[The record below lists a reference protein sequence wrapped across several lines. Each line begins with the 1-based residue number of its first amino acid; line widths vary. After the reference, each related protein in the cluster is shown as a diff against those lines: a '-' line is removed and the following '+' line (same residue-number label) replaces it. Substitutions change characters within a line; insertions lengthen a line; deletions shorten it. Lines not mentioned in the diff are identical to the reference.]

1 MKLFALALALL
12 AAPVFAAGLEVQPV
26 TDNTYALVGP
36 LGQRSPENFGNNATF
51 GVVVTP
57 AGVVLIDA
65 GASWKGAADIDAAI
79 DTITDQPVKVLINTG
94 GQDHRWFGNGYWQ
107 AQGVQI
113 ITSADALA
121 DQHARFD
128 EQMQR
133 LDFFLKDAADGT
145 EAIYADT
152 VFDSDYNLTLG
163 GVEMQVIHPGA
174 AHTAGDSFVW
184 LPKAQVVFAG
194 DIVFTER
201 MLGVQ
206 PHSIVKDWIA
216 SFEAMAAYAP
226 QWVIPGHGHAGPLS
240 IATHDTYDYLVNLRT
255 KIGALIDAGGDIYA
269 STKIDQSA
277 FDYLRNSEVWEG
289 KNAQQ
294 TFEQMEWE

>member
-1 MKLFALALALL
+1 MKYFAIALTVLATPAFALD
-12 AAPVFAAGLEVQPV
+12 VQPV
-26 TDNTYALVGP
+26 TENIYALVGP
-36 LGQRSPENFGNNATF
+36 LGQRNPENSGNNATF

-57 AGVVLIDA
+57 EGVVLIDA
-65 GASWKGAADIDAAI
+65 GASWQGAADIDAAI
-79 DTITDQPVKVLINTG
+79 DTFTDQPVKVVINTG

-107 AQGVQI
+107 AQGAQI
-113 ITSADALA
+113 ITSSDALA
-121 DQHARFD
+121 DQHDRFD

-133 LDFFLKDAADGT
+133 LEFFLKDAANGT
-145 EAIYADT
+145 GATYADT
-152 VFDSDYNLTLG
+152 VFDSDYSLTLG
-163 GVEMQVIHPGA
+163 GVEMQIIHPGA
-174 AHTAGDSFVW
+174 AHTPGDSFVW

-216 SFEAMAAYAP
+216 SFEAMAGYAP
-226 QWVIPGHGHAGPLS
+226 QWVIPGHGKAGDLAL
-240 IATHDTYDYLVNLRT
+240 ATRDTYDYLVNLRS
-255 KIGALIDAGGDIYA
+255 KIGALIEEGGDIYD

-277 FDYLRNSEVWEG
+277 FDYLQNSEVWEG

>member
-1 MKLFALALALL
+1 MNYIAVTLALL
-12 AAPVFAAGLEVQPV
+12 ATPAFALDVQPV
-26 TDNTYALVGP
+26 ADNIYALVGP

-57 AGVVLIDA
+57 EGVVLIDA
-65 GASWKGAADIDAAI
+65 GASWQGAADIDALI
-79 DTITDQPVKVLINTG
+79 DTITDQPVKVVINTG

-107 AQGVQI
+107 AQGAQI
-113 ITSADALA
+113 ITSSDARA
-121 DQHARFD
+121 DQEDRFD

-133 LDFFLKDAADGT
+133 LTFFLKEAAAGT
-145 EAIYADT
+145 EATYADT
-152 VFDSDYNLTLG
+152 IFEHEYTLTLG
-163 GVEMQVIHPGA
+163 GVEMQIIHPGA

-184 LPKAQVVFAG
+184 LPEAQVVFAG

-206 PHSIVKDWIA
+206 PHSNVKDWIE
-216 SFEAMAAYAP
+216 SFEAMVDLQP
-226 QWVIPGHGHAGPLS
+226 QWVIPGHGHAGDLAL
-240 IATHDTYDYLVNLRT
+240 ATRDTYDYLVNLRT
-255 KIGALIDAGGDIYA
+255 RMGALIEEGGDIYD
-269 STKIDQSA
+269 SPKIDQSA
-277 FDYLRNSEVWEG
+277 FDYLQNAEVWEG

>member
-1 MKLFALALALL
+1 MKIFTIALTLL
-12 AAPVFAAGLEVQPV
+12 ATPVFALEVQP
-26 TDNTYALVGP
+26 TAENIYALVGP
-36 LGQRSPENFGNNATF
+36 LDQRSPENFGNNATF

-79 DTITDQPVKVLINTG
+79 DTVTDQPVKVVINTG

-107 AQGVQI
+107 AQGAQI
-113 ITSADALA
+113 ITSGDALA
-121 DQHARFD
+121 DQHDRFD

-163 GVEMQVIHPGA
+163 GVEMQIIHPGP

-184 LPKAQVVFAG
+184 LPKTQVVFAG

-206 PHSIVKDWIA
+206 PHSNVKDWIA
-216 SFEAMAAYAP
+216 SFEAMADLQP

-240 IATHDTYDYLVNLRT
+240 MATHDTYDYLVNLRT

>member
-1 MKLFALALALL
+1 MKPLFMTLALL
-12 AAPVFAAGLEVQPV
+12 ASPAFALDVQPV
-26 TDNTYALVGP
+26 ADNIYALVGP

-57 AGVVLIDA
+57 DGVVLVDA
-65 GASWKGAADIDAAI
+65 GASWQGAADIDAAI
-79 DTITDQPVKVLINTG
+79 DTFTDQPVKVVINTG

-107 AQGVQI
+107 AQGAQI

-121 DQHARFD
+121 DQHDRFD
-128 EQMQR
+128 EQIQR
-133 LDFFLKDAADGT
+133 LTFFLKDAANGT
-145 EAIYADT
+145 EAAYADT
-152 VFDSDYNLTLG
+152 VFESDYSLTLG
-163 GVEMQVIHPGA
+163 GVEMQIIHPGA

-226 QWVIPGHGHAGPLS
+226 QWVIPGHGHAGDLPL
-240 IATHDTYDYLVNLRT
+240 ATHDTYDYLVNLRT
-255 KIGALIDAGGDIYA
+255 EIGALIEAGGDIYG
-269 STKIDQSA
+269 STAIEQSA
-277 FDYLRNSEVWEG
+277 FDYLQNSEVWEG

-294 TFEQMEWE
+294 TFQQMEWE

>member
-1 MKLFALALALL
+1 MKLFTIGVVFLASPAFALD
-12 AAPVFAAGLEVQPV
+12 VQPV
-26 TDNTYALVGP
+26 ADNIYALVGP

-65 GASWKGAADIDAAI
+65 GASWLGAADIDAAI
-79 DTITDQPVKVLINTG
+79 DTFTDQPVKVVINTG

-107 AQGVQI
+107 AQGAQI

-121 DQHARFD
+121 DQHDRFD

-133 LDFFLKDAADGT
+133 LVFFLKDAADGT
-145 EAIYADT
+145 EATYADT
-152 VFDSDYNLTLG
+152 VFESDYNLTLG
-163 GVEMQVIHPGA
+163 GVEMQIIHSGA
-174 AHTAGDSFVW
+174 AHTPGDSFVW
-184 LPKAQVVFAG
+184 LPKAQVVFTG

-206 PHSIVKDWIA
+206 PHSIVKDWIE
-216 SFEAMAAYAP
+216 SFETMADLQS
-226 QWVIPGHGHAGPLS
+226 QWVIPGHGHAGTLS
-240 IATHDTYDYLVNLRT
+240 TATADTYDYLVNLRS
-255 KIGALIDAGGDIYA
+255 KIGALIEEGGDIYD
-269 STKIDQSA
+269 STKIDQTA
-277 FDYLRNSEVWEG
+277 FDYLQNSEVWEG